1 MNKKVFSLGSVLHFW
16 RKGTYDLSTIRSY
29 LYNLIDD
36 KGVQV
41 SYLTPYVI
49 DLMYE
54 VGHEYISLSISRSKP
69 SYTQIIFNTTKG
81 GNVYVALKLGDT
93 GNTGN
98 IRYIS
103 EQDYTVLDIS
113 TDIFSDILSIQDIKS
128 NNTNIDFSTELYISS
143 VLIEKGINIDVKSFL
158 MLTVLLCRFNEK
170 GIYVNKLVLSQESD
184 KCEEFLLAFESLT

>member
-1 MNKKVFSLGSVLHFW
+1 MNKKVFPLGSVLHFW

-29 LYNLIDD
+29 LYNLIDN

-41 SYLTPYVI
+41 SYLTPYI
-49 DLMYE
+49 MDLMYE

-81 GNVYVALKLGDT
+81 KNVYASLML

-103 EQDYTVLDIS
+103 AQDYTVLDIS

-158 MLTVLLCRFNEK
+158 MLTSLLYRFIEK

-184 KCEEFLLAFESLT
+184 KCEEFFLAIESLT

>member
-1 MNKKVFSLGSVLHFW
+1 MNKKVFPLGSVLHFW

-69 SYTQIIFNTTKG
+69 SYTQIRFNTIKG
-81 GNVYVALKLGDT
+81 GNVYIALKLGDT
-93 GNTGN
+93 GN

-103 EQDYTVLDIS
+103 AKDNTVMDIS

-158 MLTVLLCRFNEK
+158 MLTSLLYRFNEK
-170 GIYVNKLVLSQESD
+170 GIYVNRLVLSQESD
-184 KCEEFLLAFESLT
+184 KCEEFLLAFASLT

>member
-1 MNKKVFSLGSVLHFW
+1 MNKKVFPLGSVLHFW

-69 SYTQIIFNTTKG
+69 SYTQIRFNTTKG

-93 GNTGN
+93 GN

-103 EQDYTVLDIS
+103 SQDNTVLDIS

-158 MLTVLLCRFNEK
+158 MLTALLYRFIEK